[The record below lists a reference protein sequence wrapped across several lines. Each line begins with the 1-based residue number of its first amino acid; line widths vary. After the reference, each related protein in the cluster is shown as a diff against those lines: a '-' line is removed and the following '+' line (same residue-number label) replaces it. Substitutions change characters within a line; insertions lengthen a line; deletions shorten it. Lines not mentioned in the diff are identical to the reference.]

1 VTISALRTVRFLTVA
16 GGLGLAVAG
25 MLTLSL
31 PLMLAGTLLW
41 LTGILLEERAA
52 GR

>member
-1 VTISALRTVRFLTVA
+1 VTISALRVIRFLTVA
-16 GGLGLAVAG
+16 GGLGIAVAG

-31 PLMLAGTLLW
+31 PLMLAGALLW
-41 LTGILLEERAA
+41 LTGIVLEERAA